1 MKKLIFTKTFKS
13 KKMKKIAFSALILAG
28 VVTAAFTLSTVWKI
42 VDAEKVVVNFALKK
56 EGTKGTFT
64 GMEATID
71 FDDANLAKSNI
82 KATIKVK
89 SLKTDSAKRDGH
101 LMSADFFD
109 AEKHPTITFVSN
121 EIVKS
126 DKGFTAKGKLT
137 MKGKTLD
144 EQIWFSFDEENGS
157 AKLNGVMEVS
167 PYQFGVMKDSK
178 SKEEVVKITVTVP
191 LKK

>member
-1 MKKLIFTKTFKS
+1 
-13 KKMKKIAFSALILAG
+13 MKKIALITLILS
-28 VVTAAFTLSTVWKI
+28 VIVTAAFTLSTVWKV
-42 VDAEKVVVNFALKK
+42 VDADKVTVNFELKK

-64 GMEATID
+64 GMDASIE
-71 FDDANLAKSNI
+71 FDDADLSKSNI

-89 SLKTDSAKRDGH
+89 TLSTQNAKRDGH
-101 LMSADFFD
+101 LQSADFFD
-109 AEKHPTITFVSN
+109 AEKYPTITFVSS

-144 EQIWFSFDEENGS
+144 EQVWFSFDEKGGD

-167 PYQFGVMKDSK
+167 PSQFGVMKGDK
-178 SKEEVVKITVTVP
+178 SKDEVVAIKVTVP

>member
-1 MKKLIFTKTFKS
+1 
-13 KKMKKIAFSALILAG
+13 MKKIAFSALILAG
-28 VVTAAFTLSTVWKI
+28 VVTAAFTVSTVWKI